1 MQQIFYYLNRGLVK
15 GGNQL
20 DRIYYMIIILLIC
33 GLNKANYTH
42 TYLNQITFVCSKIV
56 RMRICIARAKNFQFE
71 TNESYANVYK
81 ELYDM
86 QHIFRHIF
94 SINKI
99 IVFLL
104 ILFCYAL
111 KT

>member
-1 MQQIFYYLNRGLVK
+1 
-15 GGNQL
+15 
-20 DRIYYMIIILLIC
+20 
-33 GLNKANYTH
+33 
-42 TYLNQITFVCSKIV
+42 
-56 RMRICIARAKNFQFE
+56 MRICIARVKNFQFE